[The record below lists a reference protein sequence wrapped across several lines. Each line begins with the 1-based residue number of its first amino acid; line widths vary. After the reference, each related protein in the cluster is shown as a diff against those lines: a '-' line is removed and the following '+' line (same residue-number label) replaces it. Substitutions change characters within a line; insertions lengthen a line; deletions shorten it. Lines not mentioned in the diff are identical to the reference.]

1 MNRLSSVYV
10 EISTKH
16 IMPQVA
22 ELSKFLALPGTETR
36 GIKRQISDSAKQ
48 MELDLQSHVKKETDF
63 FKQIVNAR
71 MDAIEGVVNQY
82 IPPEIK
88 NMVNLRILALRDNE
102 LVEIP
107 QVISIDNFVF
117 K

>member
-1 MNRLSSVYV
+1 M
-10 EISTKH
+10 I
-16 IMPQVA
+16 
-22 ELSKFLALPGTETR
+22 
-36 GIKRQISDSAKQ
+36 AKII
-48 MELDLQSHVKKETDF
+48 LQSFFSDNDF
-63 FKQIVNAR
+63 
-71 MDAIEGVVNQY
+71 EY